1 MRGDSDDLVTLVAK
15 SILTAIAADAAQ
27 RDFAGSFTLD
37 DFLRAWI
44 EYDSDFI
51 DLLPDPPGRKN
62 RSATQARTYWFYE
75 GCHQLEETA
84 RIAEVGDG
92 KFVVASLSTLMARAR
107 DARVEPSAAG
117 GADGRASMQPD
128 GPAARR
134 VRS

>member
-1 MRGDSDDLVTLVAK
+1 MRGDSDDLVTLVAQ

-27 RDFAGSFTLD
+27 RDVAGSFTLD

-75 GCHQLEETA
+75 GCQQLEETA

-92 KFVVASLSTLMARAR
+92 KFVVASLSTLVSRAR
-107 DARVEPSAAG
+107 DARVQSSAMRGAPRGSSMPPDEP
-117 GADGRASMQPD
+117 
-128 GPAARR
+128 ARP

>member
-1 MRGDSDDLVTLVAK
+1 MRGDSDGLVTLVAK
-15 SILTAIAADAAQ
+15 SILTAIATDAAQ

-51 DLLPDPPGRKN
+51 DVLPDPPGRKN

-75 GCHQLEETA
+75 GCHHLEETA

-92 KFVVASLSTLMARAR
+92 KFVVASLSTLMSHAR
-107 DARVEPSAAG
+107 DARVQASAMRGAPAG
-117 GADGRASMQPD
+117 SSMQPD
-128 GPAARR
+128 EPAAGP
-134 VRS
+134 VRG